1 MSVIFVKDPQTG
13 IDYSVNISGTEPTE
27 NEQQQ
32 INDFLVSKRQQ
43 APVAVQPPEPEEEDK
58 TAFMLSLEREP

>member
-32 INDFLVSKRQQ
+32 INDFLLSKRQQ
-43 APVAVQPPEPEEEDK
+43 APVAAAAP
-58 TAFMLSLEREP
+58 TT